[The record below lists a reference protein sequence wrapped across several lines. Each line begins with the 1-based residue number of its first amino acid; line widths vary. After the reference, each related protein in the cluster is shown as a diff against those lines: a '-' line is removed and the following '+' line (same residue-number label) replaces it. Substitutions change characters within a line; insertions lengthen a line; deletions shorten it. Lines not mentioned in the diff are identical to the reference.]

1 MDAVVLVASILG
13 VLTLGVIS
21 PGPSFVLVARTAI
34 ATSRAAG
41 VAAAFGMGAGGVVFG
56 TLALLGL
63 HAVFE
68 AVPTLYDGLKLAGA
82 AYLLW
87 LAAMIW
93 RGAGRGELSVA
104 GGLDDGGGQPGTAA
118 AFLTGFLTQIGNPKT
133 AVVYGS
139 VFAAFLPTPVPG
151 WMFAVLP
158 LAIFALESGWYVV
171 VALLFSA
178 EAPRRAYLGWR
189 KAVDR
194 TAGAA
199 MGALG
204 VGLIVDVAR
213 GRL

>member
-1 MDAVVLVASILG
+1 MDDLLLVAGILG
-13 VLTLGVIS
+13 VLALGVVS

-41 VAAAFGMGAGGVVFG
+41 LASALGMGAGGVVFG

-63 HAVFE
+63 HAVF
-68 AVPTLYDGLKLAGA
+68 AAMPTLYDGLKLAGG

-87 LAAMIW
+87 LAFMIW
-93 RGAGRGELSVA
+93 RGAGRVA
-104 GGLDDGGGQPGTAA
+104 RPLEDGAEGPESGGLAA
-118 AFLTGFLTQIGNPKT
+118 AFATGLLTQLGNPKT

-139 VFAAFLPTPVPG
+139 VFAAFLPAPVPG
-151 WMFAVLP
+151 WMFFVLP
-158 LAIFALESGWYVV
+158 VAIFLLEAGWYAI

-178 EAPRRAYLGWR
+178 AGPRRTYLGWR
-189 KAVDR
+189 TTIDR

-204 VGLIVDVAR
+204 AGLIVDVAR
-213 GRL
+213 SRL